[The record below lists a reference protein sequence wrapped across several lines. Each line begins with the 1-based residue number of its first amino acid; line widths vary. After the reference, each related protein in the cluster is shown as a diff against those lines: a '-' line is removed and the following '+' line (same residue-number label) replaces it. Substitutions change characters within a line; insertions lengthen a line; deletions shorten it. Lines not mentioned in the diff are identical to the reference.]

1 MAWIQLAYG
10 PVFQQK
16 GTTTSLL
23 SLLMGKCDNGYV
35 LLLSWPFPCS
45 HSPMAADGK
54 ESGIDS
60 RFRDAGPT
68 GRSGHK
74 WSFSGQRFPA
84 HDKGGYLSSN
94 SVWPSI

>member
-1 MAWIQLAYG
+1 MAWIQLACE
-10 PVFQQK
+10 PVFQQR

-23 SLLMGKCDNGYV
+23 FLLMGKCDNGYV
-35 LLLSWPFPCS
+35 LLLSWLFLCS
-45 HSPMAADGK
+45 PSPMAADGK

-84 HDKGGYLSSN
+84 NDKRGHLLSN